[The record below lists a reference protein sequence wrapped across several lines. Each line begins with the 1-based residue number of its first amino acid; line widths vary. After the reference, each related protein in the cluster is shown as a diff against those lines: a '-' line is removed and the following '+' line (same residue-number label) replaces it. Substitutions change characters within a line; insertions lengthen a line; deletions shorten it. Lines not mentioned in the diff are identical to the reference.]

1 MKPNTH
7 ALTGFMEL
15 LPQQQQEFDRI
26 LAIISDEY
34 QRYGFTPLDTPI
46 IERTETLLAKAGGE
60 TEKQI
65 YRFTK
70 GDNDLSLRFDLTVPL
85 ARYIAEHRS
94 ELVFPFRRS
103 HIGKVFRGERAQHG
117 RFREFFQCD
126 IDVIGENNLSINYD
140 AELPRVIFAIF
151 KRLDFG
157 DFLIKVNNRKI
168 LTGMMEQFGLA
179 GQTQVIMRLIDKAE
193 KISREDLIS
202 ELKDLGIEQ
211 EKVDS
216 LLNFIAISGMPADV
230 IKSLRNLNFTNETFL
245 VGVSEL
251 ETVTN
256 MMAAMDINDS
266 NYGVDLAIARG
277 LDYYT
282 GTVYETYLKE
292 YPSLGSICSGG
303 RYDNLT
309 SYYTNEQYPGVG
321 VSIGLTRLFDQ
332 LTELGLVSAGRKT
345 TADVLVIPY
354 SGNELGNALKIADQ
368 LRGAGVNTDILL
380 ENYPLKKSFRYAD
393 KLGVKHVIVVGS
405 EEIKT
410 GNYTLQ
416 DMTSGVKQNAPI
428 DEIIRTLS

>member
-1 MKPNTH
+1 M
-7 ALTGFMEL
+7 
-15 LPQQQQEFDRI
+15 
-26 LAIISDEY
+26 
-34 QRYGFTPLDTPI
+34 
-46 IERTETLLAKAGGE
+46 
-60 TEKQI
+60 
-65 YRFTK
+65 
-70 GDNDLSLRFDLTVPL
+70 
-85 ARYIAEHRS
+85 
-94 ELVFPFRRS
+94 
-103 HIGKVFRGERAQHG
+103 
-117 RFREFFQCD
+117 
-126 IDVIGENNLSINYD
+126 
-140 AELPRVIFAIF
+140 IFAIF

-216 LLNFIAISGMPADV
+216 LLNFIAISGMPATL

-292 YPSLGSICSGG
+292 YPSLGS
-303 RYDNLT
+303 N
-309 SYYTNEQYPGVG
+309 
-321 VSIGLTRLFDQ
+321 
-332 LTELGLVSAGRKT
+332 
-345 TADVLVIPY
+345 
-354 SGNELGNALKIADQ
+354 
-368 LRGAGVNTDILL
+368 
-380 ENYPLKKSFRYAD
+380 PLWRP
-393 KLGVKHVIVVGS
+393 L
-405 EEIKT
+405 
-410 GNYTLQ
+410 
-416 DMTSGVKQNAPI
+416 
-428 DEIIRTLS
+428 